1 MERDDEEEE
10 EEFPINFRESSLF
23 TMDQIKG
30 SNSTRILSFNAQS
43 MNNKFQKIRD
53 ACQVIKPTVL
63 ALQETWGKNSSTDYS
78 IRGYNKPDIVARKGN
93 MNAGGGVGVWVR
105 NGTDFEVIDS
115 PFIEKLIETQTI
127 LLPDLNLCIINVY
140 RPFGDKDMFI
150 NKITT
155 HVEGILER
163 EKDTDIVMVGD
174 INIDLLSDSSNRE
187 KLLDATIQLGLLQQV
202 TLPTRVT
209 ETTESLIDHVYT
221 RSKRSLVTD
230 VISSDISDHY
240 LTLTSYPKDNPRK
253 DKTSI
258 TKRWLTLDHYP
269 MVKTLLANE
278 NWDCMEA
285 MTLDNATAY
294 LSGRIREALDI
305 VAPVETRKMGKK
317 PFNQWTTAG
326 LQVSLKQSNVL
337 YKEYRKSPTPS
348 NRQKYKD
355 YKRKLEELI
364 RIAKSDYYD
373 IILEEAG
380 GDTRRLW
387 GVLNE
392 LIDRKQCRHNM
403 PNRFIIDGKS
413 VRDKKN
419 IAQAFNSYFCSIGTE
434 MADALP
440 DVPGY
445 EKYLEKSAWRSF
457 ELHEVT
463 EESVSNIM
471 KGQQPKLSCGIDTI
485 NNKVVKTCSEELAK
499 PMTIVINKSIRE
511 SKVPSLHKKAR
522 IIPLYK
528 KGAAN
533 ECGNYRPVSLLS
545 ALSKILEKAVCSQLM
560 DFLSTSSILCDNQY
574 GFRPKN
580 QTTHAV
586 QHMMNIITEAS
597 TQDKVTI
604 ATYIDLSKA
613 FDCLQYDKLFNKLHH
628 IGFTESTLNWFKD
641 YLTGRQQCVDLDGEV
656 SPWLDVKLGVP
667 QGSILGPILFLLYVN
682 DINKC
687 NEHAEYT
694 KFADDTTILTTGS
707 TIESATA
714 KMNKSLERADL
725 WFKRNKLNLN
735 PSKTRYM
742 IFNSKTEETKLVKI
756 GDTYIDRVWSKGK
769 EQSFKLVGI
778 HVDEKLKWDKHIH
791 YIARKM
797 DWALYGL
804 NKVNKQLTSSNKKLL
819 YSGLIHSHLV
829 FGLPI
834 WGCATQGR
842 LNVLLTKQ
850 KKAIRKIFNLKYREH
865 TLPFFLEA
873 GILRLPEL
881 VKHTTMCYIHSGLSR
896 HSPLHIHN
904 LWRLREVNRE
914 NLRDRGKKL
923 DYTLSQK
930 QYINALP
937 PIAQAKLWNLNEIET
952 GVEPVTFKNNSK
964 FQYMIEYDQQ
974 IRREPELYKEYLDK
988 KKNQEKNVEEAA
1000 KLKED
1005 CNIL

>member
-1 MERDDEEEE
+1 
-10 EEFPINFRESSLF
+10 
-23 TMDQIKG
+23 
-30 SNSTRILSFNAQS
+30 
-43 MNNKFQKIRD
+43 
-53 ACQVIKPTVL
+53 
-63 ALQETWGKNSSTDYS
+63 
-78 IRGYNKPDIVARKGN
+78 
-93 MNAGGGVGVWVR
+93 
-105 NGTDFEVIDS
+105 
-115 PFIEKLIETQTI
+115 
-127 LLPDLNLCIINVY
+127 
-140 RPFGDKDMFI
+140 
-150 NKITT
+150 
-155 HVEGILER
+155 
-163 EKDTDIVMVGD
+163 
-174 INIDLLSDSSNRE
+174 
-187 KLLDATIQLGLLQQV
+187 
-202 TLPTRVT
+202 
-209 ETTESLIDHVYT
+209 
-221 RSKRSLVTD
+221 
-230 VISSDISDHY
+230 
-240 LTLTSYPKDNPRK
+240 
-253 DKTSI
+253 
-258 TKRWLTLDHYP
+258 

-294 LSGRIREALDI
+294 LSERIREALDI

-574 GFRPKN
+574 GFSHSSLVCRR
-580 QTTHAV
+580 
-586 QHMMNIITEAS
+586 
-597 TQDKVTI
+597 
-604 ATYIDLSKA
+604 
-613 FDCLQYDKLFNKLHH
+613 
-628 IGFTESTLNWFKD
+628 
-641 YLTGRQQCVDLDGEV
+641 RQSQR
-656 SPWLDVKLGVP
+656 S
-667 QGSILGPILFLLYVN
+667 
-682 DINKC
+682 
-687 NEHAEYT
+687 
-694 KFADDTTILTTGS
+694 
-707 TIESATA
+707 
-714 KMNKSLERADL
+714 
-725 WFKRNKLNLN
+725 
-735 PSKTRYM
+735 
-742 IFNSKTEETKLVKI
+742 
-756 GDTYIDRVWSKGK
+756 
-769 EQSFKLVGI
+769 
-778 HVDEKLKWDKHIH
+778 
-791 YIARKM
+791 
-797 DWALYGL
+797 
-804 NKVNKQLTSSNKKLL
+804 
-819 YSGLIHSHLV
+819 
-829 FGLPI
+829 
-834 WGCATQGR
+834 
-842 LNVLLTKQ
+842 
-850 KKAIRKIFNLKYREH
+850 
-865 TLPFFLEA
+865 
-873 GILRLPEL
+873 EL
-881 VKHTTMCYIHSGLSR
+881 CYI
-896 HSPLHIHN
+896 
-904 LWRLREVNRE
+904 
-914 NLRDRGKKL
+914 
-923 DYTLSQK
+923 
-930 QYINALP
+930 
-937 PIAQAKLWNLNEIET
+937 
-952 GVEPVTFKNNSK
+952 VEQGT
-964 FQYMIEYDQQ
+964 
-974 IRREPELYKEYLDK
+974 
-988 KKNQEKNVEEAA
+988 A
-1000 KLKED
+1000 
-1005 CNIL
+1005 